1 MQRISWSWARWCD
14 LELKSCCSTDRD
26 NKPCARLTIALVGNP
41 NVGKSA
47 FFSRLTGVGVEI
59 SNYPGTTVEIIK
71 GTLKHVGE
79 SINVVD
85 LPGIYSLSA
94 STEDE
99 RAAMKYLIRERPDV
113 VINIIDATRLARNLN
128 LTLQLLEID
137 LPMVVALNQVD
148 AAEQMGIKIDVEALE
163 AELGVLAG
171 TAVFIDVMTPL
182 QIYIF
187 ALVATIYV
195 PCAATIAVIGKE
207 LGWRNMVLISGFTIV
222 LSIVVGGAANF
233 LGLVLL

>member
-1 MQRISWSWARWCD
+1 MS
-14 LELKSCCSTDRD
+14 KS
-26 NKPCARLTIALVGNP
+26 V
-41 NVGKSA
+41 
-47 FFSRLTGVGVEI
+47 FFSRLTGVGVEV

-137 LPMVVALNQVD
+137 IPMVVALNLVD

-182 QIYIF
+182 QIYVF

-222 LSIVVGGAANF
+222 LSIAAGGAANF
-233 LGLVLL
+233 LGLALL